1 LSSPILNKPLRRL
14 SKNSWKFDIFP
25 IANVRGIGYN
35 RHMPDNEET
44 TTFENKCNILSDL
57 WLDYRSEPDFKD
69 FVSYNDLGLPL
80 GFLISEKVVT
90 PNPRAID
97 MIEETF
103 VLLLATLE
111 VEDTG
116 FDTLDD
122 LMVG

>member
-14 SKNSWKFDIFP
+14 SKNSWKFDVFS

-44 TTFENKCNILSDL
+44 TTFENKCNILSEL
-57 WLDYRSEPDFKD
+57 WLDYRSEPDFSD

-80 GFLISEKVVT
+80 GFMIAENIVT
-90 PNPRAID
+90 PNQRAKD

-103 VLLLATLE
+103 ALLLATI
-111 VEDTG
+111 DIMDSG
-116 FDTLDD
+116 FESLDD